1 MRESIAGAWL
11 YSLVLIFMVILVGFV
26 SISINYNKAYKLK
39 TSVVNIIEQSQGVN
53 PAAVELIGRQ
63 LKNNGYINGKVCR
76 TLFKNGDKYIE
87 IDNGVASSVKTKGT
101 SDTDSK
107 PAQVCITRT
116 KYNGKSDSKA
126 DASKKETIYQVDYYY
141 DVYMFFSFSL
151 PVFGDIF
158 KFTVTGSTNAIHY
171 PVDSNTWND

>member
-11 YSLVLIFMVILVGFV
+11 YSLILIFMVILVGFV

-63 LKNNGYINGKVCR
+63 LKSNGYLNGKVCR

-87 IDNGVASSVKTKGT
+87 IDEGVASNVKTKGT
-101 SDTDSK
+101 TDADSK

-116 KYNGKSDSKA
+116 KAGIN
-126 DASKKETIYQVDYYY
+126 DAKTSTQLDYYY

-151 PVFGDIF
+151 PVFGDLF

-171 PVDSNTWND
+171 PVDSNAWND